1 MRAERHTL
9 LQTRDQKRICH
20 GQQREIAT
28 KRDLCREIYMLCTP
42 DKATAR
48 ACGHVTRG
56 SPSLARFA
64 RAPAYLSA
72 RRSSGSSAR
81 APCGDGDARRKKI
94 VGAREGQGVTWD
106 VLCTR

>member
-1 MRAERHTL
+1 MLPFPYLVRAPERS
-9 LQTRDQKRICH
+9 K
-20 GQQREIAT
+20 GY
-28 KRDLCREIYMLCTP
+28 LCRKIYMLCTA

-56 SPSLARFA
+56 SPSLALFV

-72 RRSSGSSAR
+72 RRSSRSSAR
-81 APCGDGDARRKKI
+81 ARCGDGDARRKKI

>member
-1 MRAERHTL
+1 MSANHY
-9 LQTRDQKRICH
+9 
-20 GQQREIAT
+20 
-28 KRDLCREIYMLCTP
+28 LCREIYMLCPP

-48 ACGHVTRG
+48 ACGHVTWG
-56 SPSLARFA
+56 SPSLALFV

>member
-1 MRAERHTL
+1 MHVMFVVENGLMSENLHAVHPRLGNCTCLPSRDSGFPVAGPFRAHLGT
-9 LQTRDQKRICH
+9 
-20 GQQREIAT
+20 
-28 KRDLCREIYMLCTP
+28 
-42 DKATAR
+42 
-48 ACGHVTRG
+48 
-56 SPSLARFA
+56 

-81 APCGDGDARRKKI
+81 ARCGDGDARRKKI

>member
-1 MRAERHTL
+1 MCESARVVTVLRS
-9 LQTRDQKRICH
+9 LQYYI
-20 GQQREIAT
+20 
-28 KRDLCREIYMLCTP
+28 CREIYMLCTP

-48 ACGHVTRG
+48 ACGHVTWG
-56 SPSLARFA
+56 SPSLALFV

>member
-1 MRAERHTL
+1 MDVFQVKILCAETYLIRGPPANENCKEH
-9 LQTRDQKRICH
+9 
-20 GQQREIAT
+20 
-28 KRDLCREIYMLCTP
+28 LCREIYMLCTP

-48 ACGHVTRG
+48 AYGHVTWG
-56 SPSLARFA
+56 SPSLALFV

-94 VGAREGQGVTWD
+94 VGAREGQGVTGD